1 MMDRVAQHSF
11 INNTLKVLEMAGLAV
26 VLIYGFNTTR
36 IKIKSLNNLQELA
49 IVYLS
54 VKELQTYTHYGS
66 VDLIVA
72 LQRNIIV
79 RYYVGT
85 HVLCVPLSMLH
96 YCYSTK

>member
-1 MMDRVAQHSF
+1 MYCMMDRVAQHSL

-49 IVYLS
+49 IFYLS

-72 LQRNIIV
+72 
-79 RYYVGT
+79 
-85 HVLCVPLSMLH
+85 
-96 YCYSTK
+96 